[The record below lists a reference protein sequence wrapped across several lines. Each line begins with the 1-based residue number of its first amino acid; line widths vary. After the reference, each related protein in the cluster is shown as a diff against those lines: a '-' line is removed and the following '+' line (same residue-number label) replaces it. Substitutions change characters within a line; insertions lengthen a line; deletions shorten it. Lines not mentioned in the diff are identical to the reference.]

1 MIENTERQAD
11 RSAPLPDWSACLEFG
26 PKVQQ
31 NIEVLGGRVDGL
43 STVMMLCKG
52 VGFGRE
58 VFVALWRCSR
68 DSDSYQCVK
77 VQGLGGVTNVATP
90 TAPPYWLFSSGLYK
104 PVNNTLIVWTNEHKH
119 TQRERRRDDRLG
131 DVLHRIVWLK
141 NE

>member
-31 NIEVLGGRVDGL
+31 NIEVLGGRAGGRVDGL

-58 VFVALWRCSR
+58 VFVAL
-68 DSDSYQCVK
+68 
-77 VQGLGGVTNVATP
+77 
-90 TAPPYWLFSSGLYK
+90 
-104 PVNNTLIVWTNEHKH
+104 
-119 TQRERRRDDRLG
+119 
-131 DVLHRIVWLK
+131 
-141 NE
+141 